1 MVQVPRA
8 HDLVRLRPQ
17 RRCPPQRLVPGV
29 RVADPAPVGL
39 QSRDVAQTSES
50 SRQTHGS
57 AGQRRRRVH
66 SRRHSASRRLGPYDE
81 VMIEQESTTRMTM
94 PDDEIATA
102 LQVVGMDLAQLVG
115 PHALYP
121 RRNPTANVG
130 ATPGALPELTVR
142 PPRRSADLGELPRP
156 TVPRPGREVVEAVE
170 AVVLVPDEPASVE
183 SAPRLVDLRVGERL
197 DPHHGTRPARRPR
210 NAASTP
216 PRRTSGRRAPRQE
229 APWPSFSRRL
239 SRDAI
244 ACGATPRSSP
254 PCTSLRACKS
264 LPPERWRSRVRAPL
278 PRPGR
283 RPRAA

>member
-57 AGQRRRRVH
+57 AGQRRRRVQ

-142 PPRRSADLGELPRP
+142 PRVAAPIWVSFRVRLSHAQVVKSSKLSKPWYSFQTSQRPSKAPHAWSNFGSGNALILITALVLVSTRATPEKRGEYTSAQNERP
-156 TVPRPGREVVEAVE
+156 SCAKARGTM
-170 AVVLVPDEPASVE
+170 AVVFETAV
-183 SAPRLVDLRVGERL
+183 
-197 DPHHGTRPARRPR
+197 T
-210 NAASTP
+210 
-216 PRRTSGRRAPRQE
+216 
-229 APWPSFSRRL
+229 
-239 SRDAI
+239 
-244 ACGATPRSSP
+244 
-254 PCTSLRACKS
+254 
-264 LPPERWRSRVRAPL
+264 
-278 PRPGR
+278 
-283 RPRAA
+283 